1 MLVSGCFVIFEVRKQ
16 NNTITPTDMAKVV
29 YKSYNQNDNLLF
41 PHCIGDFI
49 PENDPVRV
57 LDAIVEHLDISAIEA
72 TYKGGGASSFAPR
85 MLLKVILYAYL
96 QNIHSGRKMEAML
109 KRDVNFMWLSGMQ
122 RPDFNTINLFRKNR
136 LADVMDDIFTQVV
149 KMLVDAKFVSLEVQY
164 IDGTKIEANANKYT
178 FVWKKATKTNQDKL
192 DHKVKSILRE
202 AERVLN
208 MELKDESDN
217 VMTAEEMQKRTDEIL
232 ARMDE
237 KGICDKKLRKEV
249 TKVKE
254 ESVPKM
260 KEYEEKLEI
269 AGERGSYSKTDKDA
283 TFMRMKEDAM
293 NNGQTKPGYNVQIA
307 TENQFIT
314 NYGLYSSPTDQGTLI
329 PFLNSFEDRYGVRS
343 STVCADSGYGSEMNY
358 EHMVSKQITP
368 FVKYNMFHAEMKRKR
383 RKNAFLIENMFY
395 NKESDFYVCPMGQ
408 HLEFVKQIK
417 EKSDLGYEST
427 KSVYR
432 AKDCSRCPLRSMCYK
447 GKHNA
452 RTIEV
457 NHRNNELRAM
467 ARELLTSDEGLMH
480 RSRRPI
486 EPEAV
491 FGQIK
496 YDNHFKRFSYR
507 GKRLVNAEFA
517 AIAVAHNIR
526 KMISKGY
533 CVCSEVAV
541 G

>member
-1 MLVSGCFVIFEVRKQ
+1 MSESFVIFEVRKQ
-16 NNTITPTDMAKVV
+16 NNTIIPTDMAKVV

-57 LDAIVEHLDISAIEA
+57 LDAIVERLDISAIEA
-72 TYKGGGASSFAPR
+72 TYKGGGASSFSPR
-85 MLLKVILYAYL
+85 MLLKVVLYAYL
-96 QNIHSGRKMEAML
+96 QNIYSGRKMEKLL

-122 RPDFNTINLFRKNR
+122 RPDYNTINLFRKNR
-136 LADVMDDIFTQVV
+136 LAGYIDNIFTQVV
-149 KMLVDAKFVSLEVQY
+149 QMLVDANFISLEIQY

-178 FVWKKATKTNQDKL
+178 FVWKKATKTNQGKL
-192 DHKVKSILRE
+192 DLKVKDILRE
-202 AERVLN
+202 AEKQLD
-208 MELKDESDN
+208 MEMTNESSDI
-217 VMTAEEMQKRTDEIL
+217 MTAAEMSERTDEIL
-232 ARMDE
+232 KKMDE
-237 KGICDKKLRKEV
+237 TGISDKKLRKAV
-249 TKVKE
+249 SRVKE

-269 AGERGSYSKTDKDA
+269 VGERGSYSKTDPDA

-314 NYGLYSSPTDQGTLI
+314 NYDLYWRPTDQGTLI
-329 PFLNSFEDRYGVRS
+329 PFLNSFKDRYGRQS

-358 EHMVSKQITP
+358 EYMLANQIDP
-368 FVKYNMFHAEMKRKR
+368 YVKYNMFHAEDKRKR
-383 RKNAFLIENMFY
+383 KNNPFLVENMFY
-395 NKESDFYVCPMGQ
+395 NKELDFYVCPRGQ
-408 HLEFVKQIK
+408 HLDFVKTIK

-432 AKDCSRCPLRSMCYK
+432 AKDCSHCPLRGMCYK
-447 GKHNA
+447 GKA
-452 RTIEV
+452 DRRTIEV

-467 ARELLTSDEGLMH
+467 AKELLTSEEGLKH
-480 RSRRPI
+480 RSKRPI

-496 YDNHFKRFSYR
+496 YDNSFKRFHYR
-507 GKRLVNAEFA
+507 GRRLVKAEFA
-517 AIAVAHNIR
+517 TIAVAHNIR
-526 KMISKGY
+526 KMISNGY
-533 CVCSEVAV
+533 VMPLEERR
-541 G
+541 

>member
-1 MLVSGCFVIFEVRKQ
+1 
-16 NNTITPTDMAKVV
+16 MAKVI
-29 YKSYNQNDNLLF
+29 YKSYTQNDNCLF
-41 PHCIGDFI
+41 PYCIGDFI

-57 LDAIVEHLDISAIEA
+57 LDAIVEHLDISAIKA
-72 TYKGGGASSFAPR
+72 TYKGGGASSFDPR

-96 QNIHSGRKMEAML
+96 QNIHSGRKMEALL

-149 KMLVDAKFVSLEVQY
+149 RMLVDAKFVSLEVQY

-178 FVWKKATKTNQDKL
+178 FVWKKATKTNQEKL
-192 DHKVKSILRE
+192 DLKVKSILRE

-217 VMTAEEMQKRTDEIL
+217 VMTAEEMQKRTDDIL
-232 ARMDE
+232 AQMDE
-237 KGICDKKLRKEV
+237 KGISDKKLRKGV
-249 TKVKE
+249 ARVKE

-269 AGERGSYSKTDKDA
+269 VGERGSYSKTDKDA

-314 NYGLYSSPTDQGTLI
+314 NYGLYHQANDQGTMI
-329 PFLNSFEDRYGVRS
+329 PFLKSFSERYGTQS
-343 STVCADSGYGSEMNY
+343 ATVCADSGYGSEMNY
-358 EHMVSKQITP
+358 EYMVSEQITP

-383 RKNAFLIENMFY
+383 KNNPFLIENMFY
-395 NKESDFYVCPMGQ
+395 NKELDFYVCPMGQ

-447 GKHNA
+447 GKYNA
-452 RTIEV
+452 RIIEV

-526 KMISKGY
+526 KMIAKGY
-533 CVCSEVAV
+533 CICSEVAV

>member
-1 MLVSGCFVIFEVRKQ
+1 MSGSFVIFEVLNK
-16 NNTITPTDMAKVV
+16 NKTLTPTDMAKVV
-29 YKSYNQNDNLLF
+29 YKSYNQNDSLLF
-41 PHCIGDFI
+41 PHCIGGFI
-49 PENDPVRV
+49 PKNDPVRV

-96 QNIHSGRKMEAML
+96 QNVHSGRKMEALL

-122 RPDFNTINLFRKNR
+122 RPDYNTINLFRKHR

-149 KMLVDAKFVSLEVQY
+149 QMLVDAKFVSLEVQY

-192 DHKVKSILRE
+192 DLKVKSILRE

-208 MELKDESDN
+208 MELKDEANN
-217 VMTAEEMQKRTDEIL
+217 VMTADEMQKRTDEIL
-232 ARMDE
+232 TQMDE
-237 KGICDKKLRKEV
+237 KGISDKKLRKAV
-249 TKVKE
+249 SKVKE

-269 AGERGSYSKTDKDA
+269 VGDRGSYSKTDKDA

-314 NYGLYSSPTDQGTLI
+314 NYGLYHQANDQGTMI
-329 PFLNSFEDRYGVRS
+329 PFLKSFSERYGTQS
-343 STVCADSGYGSEMNY
+343 TTVCADSGYGSEMNY
-358 EHMVSKQITP
+358 EYMVSEQITP

-383 RKNAFLIENMFY
+383 RNNPFLIDNMFY
-395 NKESDFYVCPMGQ
+395 NKELDFYVCPMGQ

-447 GKHNA
+447 GKYNA
-452 RTIEV
+452 RIIEV

-467 ARELLTSDEGLMH
+467 AKELLTSDEGLMH

-496 YDNHFKRFSYR
+496 YDNHFKRFCYR
-507 GKRLVNAEFA
+507 GKRLVKAEFA
-517 AIAVAHNIR
+517 TIAVAHNIR
-526 KMISKGY
+526 KMIAKGY

>member
-1 MLVSGCFVIFEVRKQ
+1 
-16 NNTITPTDMAKVV
+16 MAKVT
-29 YKSYNQNDNLLF
+29 YKSYNQNDSLLF

-96 QNIHSGRKMEAML
+96 QNIHSGRKMESLL
-109 KRDVNFMWLSGMQ
+109 KRDVNLMWLSGMQ

-149 KMLVDAKFVSLEVQY
+149 QMLVDAKFVSLEVQY

-178 FVWKKATKTNQDKL
+178 FVWKKATKTNQDKENL
-192 DHKVKSILRE
+192 KVKSILRE

-232 ARMDE
+232 TQMDE
-237 KGICDKKLRKEV
+237 KGISDKKLRKAV
-249 TKVKE
+249 SKVKE
-254 ESVPKM
+254 EFVPKM

-269 AGERGSYSKTDKDA
+269 VGERGSYSKTDKDA

-314 NYGLYSSPTDQGTLI
+314 NYGLYSSLTDQGTLI
-329 PFLNSFEDRYGVRS
+329 PFLNSFESRYGLQS
-343 STVCADSGYGSEMNY
+343 STVCADSGYGCEMNY
-358 EHMVSKQITP
+358 EYMVSNQITP

-383 RKNAFLIENMFY
+383 KNNPFLVENMFY
-395 NKESDFYVCPMGQ
+395 NKELDFYVCPMGQ
-408 HLEFVKQIK
+408 HLEFVT
-417 EKSDLGYEST
+417 ERHGVSELGYGFT
-427 KSVYR
+427 TSVYR
-432 AKDCSRCPLRSMCYK
+432 STNCYGCPLRSMCYK
-447 GKHNA
+447 GKCST

-467 ARELLTSDEGLMH
+467 ARELLTGEDE
-480 RSRRPI
+480 
-486 EPEAV
+486 
-491 FGQIK
+491 
-496 YDNHFKRFSYR
+496 
-507 GKRLVNAEFA
+507 
-517 AIAVAHNIR
+517 
-526 KMISKGY
+526 
-533 CVCSEVAV
+533 
-541 G
+541 

>member
-1 MLVSGCFVIFEVRKQ
+1 MSESFVIFEVRNQ
-16 NNTITPTDMAKVV
+16 NNTLTQTDMAKVV
-29 YKSYNQNDNLLF
+29 YKSYTQNDNLLF

-49 PENDPVRV
+49 PGNDPVRV

-72 TYKGGGASSFAPR
+72 TYRGGGASSFDPR

-96 QNIHSGRKMEAML
+96 QNIHSGRKMEALL

-122 RPDFNTINLFRKNR
+122 RPDFNTINLFRKSR

-149 KMLVDAKFVSLEVQY
+149 RMLVDAKFVSLEVKY

-178 FVWKKATKTNQDKL
+178 FVWKKATKTNRDKL
-192 DHKVKSILRE
+192 DLKVKSILRE

-208 MELKDESDN
+208 IELKDEFDN
-217 VMTAEEMQKRTDEIL
+217 VMTAEEMQKRTDDIL
-232 ARMDE
+232 AQMDE
-237 KGICDKKLRKEV
+237 KGISDKKLLKEIS
-249 TKVKE
+249 KVKE
-254 ESVPKM
+254 EAVPKM
-260 KEYEEKLEI
+260 TEYEEKLEI
-269 AGERGSYSKTDKDA
+269 VGERGSYSKTDKDA

-314 NYGLYSSPTDQGTLI
+314 NYGLYHQANDQGTMI
-329 PFLNSFEDRYGVRS
+329 PFLESFNERYGTQS
-343 STVCADSGYGSEMNY
+343 TTVCADSGYGSEMNY
-358 EHMVSKQITP
+358 EYMISHRITP

-383 RKNAFLIENMFY
+383 RNNPFIVENLFY
-395 NKESDFYVCPMGQ
+395 NKESDYYVCPMGQ
-408 HLEFVKQIK
+408 HLKFVNQTK
-417 EKSDLGYEST
+417 ERSDLGYESA

-467 ARELLTSDEGLMH
+467 ARELLTTDEGLMH

-507 GKRLVNAEFA
+507 GKRLVSAEFA
-517 AIAVAHNIR
+517 TIAVAHNIR
-526 KMISKGY
+526 KMIAKGY

>member
-1 MLVSGCFVIFEVRKQ
+1 
-16 NNTITPTDMAKVV
+16 MAKVT
-29 YKSYNQNDNLLF
+29 YKSYNQNDSLLF

-96 QNIHSGRKMEAML
+96 QNIHSGRKMEALL

-149 KMLVDAKFVSLEVQY
+149 QMLVDAKFVSLEVQY

-178 FVWKKATKTNQDKL
+178 FVWKKATKTNQDKENL
-192 DHKVKSILRE
+192 KVKSILRE

-232 ARMDE
+232 TQMDE
-237 KGICDKKLRKEV
+237 KGISDKKLRKAV
-249 TKVKE
+249 SKVKE
-254 ESVPKM
+254 EFVPKM

-269 AGERGSYSKTDKDA
+269 VGERGSYSKTDKDA

-314 NYGLYSSPTDQGTLI
+314 NYGLYSSLTDQGTLI
-329 PFLNSFEDRYGVRS
+329 PFLNSFESRYGLQS
-343 STVCADSGYGSEMNY
+343 STVCADSGYGCEMNY
-358 EHMVSKQITP
+358 EYMVSNQITP

-383 RKNAFLIENMFY
+383 KNNPFLVENMFY
-395 NKESDFYVCPMGQ
+395 NKELDFYVCPMGQ
-408 HLEFVKQIK
+408 HLEFVT
-417 EKSDLGYEST
+417 ERHGVSELGYGFT
-427 KSVYR
+427 TSVYR
-432 AKDCSRCPLRSMCYK
+432 STNCYGCPLRSMCYK
-447 GKHNA
+447 GKCST

-467 ARELLTSDEGLMH
+467 ARELLTGEDE
-480 RSRRPI
+480 
-486 EPEAV
+486 
-491 FGQIK
+491 
-496 YDNHFKRFSYR
+496 
-507 GKRLVNAEFA
+507 
-517 AIAVAHNIR
+517 
-526 KMISKGY
+526 
-533 CVCSEVAV
+533 
-541 G
+541 

>member
-1 MLVSGCFVIFEVRKQ
+1 MSESFVIFEVRNQ
-16 NNTITPTDMAKVV
+16 NNTLTQTDMAKVV
-29 YKSYNQNDNLLF
+29 YKSYTQNDNLLF

-49 PENDPVRV
+49 PGNDPVRV

-72 TYKGGGASSFAPR
+72 TYRGGGASSFDPR

-96 QNIHSGRKMEAML
+96 QNIHSGRKMEALL

-122 RPDFNTINLFRKNR
+122 RPDFNTINLFRKSR

-149 KMLVDAKFVSLEVQY
+149 RMLVDAKFVSLEVQY

-178 FVWKKATKTNQDKL
+178 FVWKKATKTNRDKL
-192 DHKVKSILRE
+192 DLKVKSILRE

-208 MELKDESDN
+208 IELKDESDN
-217 VMTAEEMQKRTDEIL
+217 VMTAEEMQKRTDDIL
-232 ARMDE
+232 AQMDE
-237 KGICDKKLRKEV
+237 KGISDKKLLKEIS
-249 TKVKE
+249 KVKE
-254 ESVPKM
+254 EAVPKM
-260 KEYEEKLEI
+260 TEYEEKLEI
-269 AGERGSYSKTDKDA
+269 VGERGSYSKTDKDA

-314 NYGLYSSPTDQGTLI
+314 NYGLYHQANDQGTMI
-329 PFLNSFEDRYGVRS
+329 PFLESFNERYGTQS
-343 STVCADSGYGSEMNY
+343 TTVCADSGYGSEMNY
-358 EHMVSKQITP
+358 EYMISHRITP

-383 RKNAFLIENMFY
+383 RNNPFLVENLFY
-395 NKESDFYVCPMGQ
+395 NKESDYYVCPMGQ
-408 HLEFVKQIK
+408 HLKFVDQTK
-417 EKSDLGYEST
+417 ERSDLGYESA

-467 ARELLTSDEGLMH
+467 ARELLTSNEGLMH

-507 GKRLVNAEFA
+507 GKRLVSAEFA
-517 AIAVAHNIR
+517 TIAVAHNIR
-526 KMISKGY
+526 KMIAKGY
-533 CVCSEVAV
+533 CACSEVAV

>member
-1 MLVSGCFVIFEVRKQ
+1 MSGSFVIFEVRNQ
-16 NNTITPTDMAKVV
+16 NNTLTLTDMAKVT
-29 YKSYNQNDNLLF
+29 YKSYNQNDSLLF

-96 QNIHSGRKMEAML
+96 QNIHSGRKMEALL

-149 KMLVDAKFVSLEVQY
+149 QMLVDAKFVSLEVQY

-192 DHKVKSILRE
+192 DLKVKSILRE

-217 VMTAEEMQKRTDEIL
+217 VMTAEEMQYRTDEIL
-232 ARMDE
+232 AQMDE
-237 KGICDKKLRKEV
+237 KGISDKKLRKAV
-249 TKVKE
+249 IKVKE

-269 AGERGSYSKTDKDA
+269 VGDRGSYSKTDKDA

-329 PFLNSFEDRYGVRS
+329 PFLNSFEIRYGLQS

-358 EHMVSKQITP
+358 EYMVSNHITP

-383 RKNAFLIENMFY
+383 KNNPFLVENMFY
-395 NKESDFYVCPMGQ
+395 NKELDFYVCPMGQ
-408 HLEFVKQIK
+408 HLEFVTKK
-417 EKSDLGYEST
+417 HGSSELGYAFT
-427 KSVYR
+427 TSVYR
-432 AKDCSRCPLRSMCYK
+432 SKDCSRCPLRSMCYK
-447 GKHNA
+447 GKCNT

-457 NHRNNELRAM
+457 NHRNSELRAM
-467 ARELLTSDEGLMH
+467 ARELLVSEDGLKH

-496 YDNHFKRFSYR
+496 YDNNFKRFRYR
-507 GKRLVNAEFA
+507 GNKLVKAEFA

-533 CVCSEVAV
+533 CACATEAI

>member
-1 MLVSGCFVIFEVRKQ
+1 MSGCFVIFEVRKQ

-136 LADVMDDIFTQVV
+136 LADVIDDIFTQVV

-383 RKNAFLIENMFY
+383 RKNAFLIENMFH

-447 GKHNA
+447 GRHNA

>member
-1 MLVSGCFVIFEVRKQ
+1 MSGSFVIFEVLNK
-16 NNTITPTDMAKVV
+16 NKTLTLTDMAKVT
-29 YKSYNQNDNLLF
+29 YKSYNQNDSLLF

-96 QNIHSGRKMEAML
+96 QNIHSGRKMEALL

-149 KMLVDAKFVSLEVQY
+149 HMLVDAKFVSLEVQY

-192 DHKVKSILRE
+192 DLKVKSILRE

-217 VMTAEEMQKRTDEIL
+217 VMTAEQMRKRTDDIL
-232 ARMDE
+232 TQMDE
-237 KGICDKKLRKEV
+237 KGISDKKLRKAV
-249 TKVKE
+249 AKVKE

-269 AGERGSYSKTDKDA
+269 VGERGSYSKTDNDA

-314 NYGLYSSPTDQGTLI
+314 NYGLYHQANDQGTMI
-329 PFLNSFEDRYGVRS
+329 PFLKSFSERYGTQS
-343 STVCADSGYGSEMNY
+343 TTVCADSGYGSEMNY
-358 EHMVSKQITP
+358 EYMVSEQITP

-383 RKNAFLIENMFY
+383 RNNPFIMENMFY
-395 NKESDFYVCPMGQ
+395 NKELDFYVCPMGQ
-408 HLEFVKQIK
+408 HLEFVKHIK

-432 AKDCSRCPLRSMCYK
+432 AKDCTRCPLRGMCYK

-452 RTIEV
+452 RIIEV

-496 YDNHFKRFSYR
+496 YDNHFKRLSYR

-517 AIAVAHNIR
+517 TIAVAHNIR
-526 KMISKGY
+526 KMITKGY

>member
-1 MLVSGCFVIFEVRKQ
+1 MSGSFVIFEVRNQ
-16 NNTITPTDMAKVV
+16 NNTLTLTDMAKVT

-96 QNIHSGRKMEAML
+96 QNIHSGRKMEALL

-149 KMLVDAKFVSLEVQY
+149 QMLVDAKFVSLEVQY

-192 DHKVKSILRE
+192 DLKVKSILRE

-217 VMTAEEMQKRTDEIL
+217 VMTAEDMQDRTDEIL
-232 ARMDE
+232 AQMDE
-237 KGICDKKLRKEV
+237 KGISDKKLRKAV
-249 TKVKE
+249 VKVKE

-269 AGERGSYSKTDKDA
+269 VGDRGSYSKTDKDA

-329 PFLNSFEDRYGVRS
+329 PFLNSFEIRYGLQS

-358 EHMVSKQITP
+358 EYMVSNQITP
-368 FVKYNMFHAEMKRKR
+368 FVKYNMFHAEMKRNR
-383 RKNAFLIENMFY
+383 RNNPFLVENMFY
-395 NKESDFYVCPMGQ
+395 NKDLDFYVCPMGQ
-408 HLEFVKQIK
+408 HLEFIGTKK
-417 EKSDLGYEST
+417 ETSDLGYVST
-427 KSVYR
+427 RSVYR
-432 AKDCSRCPLRSMCYK
+432 SKDCSRCPLRSMCYTGQHK
-447 GKHNA
+447 T
-452 RTIEV
+452 RTIVV

-467 ARELLTSDEGLMH
+467 ARELLTSEEGLKH
-480 RSRRPI
+480 RSKRPI

-496 YDNHFKRFSYR
+496 YDNHFKRFNYR
-507 GKRLVNAEFA
+507 GKRLVKAEFA

>member
-1 MLVSGCFVIFEVRKQ
+1 
-16 NNTITPTDMAKVV
+16 MAKVV
-29 YKSYNQNDNLLF
+29 YKSYNQNDSLLF
-41 PHCIGDFI
+41 PHSIGDFI

-122 RPDFNTINLFRKNR
+122 HPDFNTINLFRKNR
-136 LADVMDDIFTQVV
+136 LADVMDGVFTQVV
-149 KMLVDAKFVSLEVQY
+149 RMLVDAKFVSLEVQY

-192 DHKVKSILRE
+192 DLKVKAILRE
-202 AERVLN
+202 AERALD

-217 VMTAEEMQKRTDEIL
+217 VMTAEEMQRRTEDIL
-232 ARMDE
+232 TQMDE
-237 KGICDKKLRKEV
+237 KGVSDKKSRNTV
-249 TKVKE
+249 AKVKE
-254 ESVPKM
+254 EYVPKM

-269 AGERGSYSKTDKDA
+269 VGERGSYSKTDKDA

-314 NYGLYSSPTDQGTLI
+314 NYGLYRQANDQGTMI
-329 PFLNSFEDRYGVRS
+329 PFLESFSERYGTQS
-343 STVCADSGYGSEMNY
+343 ATVCADSGYGSEMNY
-358 EHMVSKQITP
+358 EYMVSKQITP

-383 RKNAFLIENMFY
+383 KSNPFLVENMFY
-395 NKESDFYVCPMGQ
+395 NKELDFYVCPMGQ
-408 HLEFVKQIK
+408 HMEFVGTKRDTS
-417 EKSDLGYEST
+417 ELGYVST
-427 KSVYR
+427 RSIYR
-432 AKDCSRCPLRSMCYK
+432 ANDCSRCPLRSMCYT
-447 GKHNA
+447 GRCNR
-452 RTIEV
+452 RTIIV

-496 YDNHFKRFSYR
+496 YDNHFKRFCYR
-507 GKRLVNAEFA
+507 GKRLAKAEFA
-517 AIAVAHNIR
+517 AIAIAHNIR

-533 CVCSEVAV
+533 NVHSALVV

>member
-1 MLVSGCFVIFEVRKQ
+1 
-16 NNTITPTDMAKVV
+16 MAKVT
-29 YKSYNQNDNLLF
+29 YKSYNQNDSLLF

-96 QNIHSGRKMEAML
+96 QNIHSGRKMEALL

-149 KMLVDAKFVSLEVQY
+149 QMLVDAKFVSLEVQY

-192 DHKVKSILRE
+192 DLKVKSILRE

-217 VMTAEEMQKRTDEIL
+217 VMTAEEMQKRTDDIL
-232 ARMDE
+232 TQMDE
-237 KGICDKKLRKEV
+237 KGISDKKLRKEV

-269 AGERGSYSKTDKDA
+269 VGERGSYSKTDNDA

-314 NYGLYSSPTDQGTLI
+314 NYGLYHQANDQGTMI
-329 PFLNSFEDRYGVRS
+329 PFLKSFSERYGTQS
-343 STVCADSGYGSEMNY
+343 TTVCADSGYGSEMNY
-358 EHMVSKQITP
+358 EYMVSEQITP

-383 RKNAFLIENMFY
+383 RNNPFLIDNMFY
-395 NKESDFYVCPMGQ
+395 NRELDFYVCPMGQ

-432 AKDCSRCPLRSMCYK
+432 AKDCSHCPLRGMCYK
-447 GKHNA
+447 GKAN
-452 RTIEV
+452 RKVIEV

-517 AIAVAHNIR
+517 TIAVAHNIR
-526 KMISKGY
+526 KMISKLHS
-533 CVCSEVAV
+533 VRSEAV
-541 G
+541 VG

>member
-1 MLVSGCFVIFEVRKQ
+1 
-16 NNTITPTDMAKVV
+16 MAKVT
-29 YKSYNQNDNLLF
+29 YKSYNQNDSLLF

-96 QNIHSGRKMEAML
+96 QNIHSGRKMEALL

-149 KMLVDAKFVSLEVQY
+149 QMLVDAKFVSLEVQY

-192 DHKVKSILRE
+192 DLKVKSILRE
-202 AERVLN
+202 AKRVLN

-217 VMTAEEMQKRTDEIL
+217 VMTADEMQKRTDEIL
-232 ARMDE
+232 TQMDE
-237 KGICDKKLRKEV
+237 KGISDKKLRKAV
-249 TKVKE
+249 AKVKD

-269 AGERGSYSKTDKDA
+269 VGDRGSYSKTDKDA

-314 NYGLYSSPTDQGTLI
+314 NYGLYSSPTDQGTLK
-329 PFLNSFEDRYGVRS
+329 PFLESFKERYGTQS
-343 STVCADSGYGSEMNY
+343 ATVCADSGYGSEMNY
-358 EHMVSKQITP
+358 EYMISEQITP

-383 RKNAFLIENMFY
+383 KNNPFLVENMFY
-395 NKESDFYVCPMGQ
+395 NKELDFYVCPMGQ
-408 HLEFVKQIK
+408 HLEFVT
-417 EKSDLGYEST
+417 ERHGVSELGYGFT
-427 KSVYR
+427 TSVYR
-432 AKDCSRCPLRSMCYK
+432 STNCSGCPLRSMCYK
-447 GKHNA
+447 GKCNT

-467 ARELLTSDEGLMH
+467 ARELLTSEDGLKH

-496 YDNHFKRFSYR
+496 YDNNFKRFRYR
-507 GKRLVNAEFA
+507 GNKLVKAEFA

-533 CVCSEVAV
+533 CACAKEVV

>member
-1 MLVSGCFVIFEVRKQ
+1 MSGSFVIFEVRKQ
-16 NNTITPTDMAKVV
+16 IISSTSNDMAKVT

-96 QNIHSGRKMEAML
+96 QNIHSGRKMEALL

-149 KMLVDAKFVSLEVQY
+149 RMLVDAKFVSLEVQY

-383 RKNAFLIENMFY
+383 RKNAFLIENMFH

-447 GKHNA
+447 GRHNA

-533 CVCSEVAV
+533 CVCYEVAV

>member
-1 MLVSGCFVIFEVRKQ
+1 MSEGFVIFEVRKQ
-16 NNTITPTDMAKVV
+16 NNTIIPTDMAKVV

-96 QNIHSGRKMEAML
+96 QNIHSGRKMEALL

-383 RKNAFLIENMFY
+383 RKNAFLIENMFH

-447 GKHNA
+447 GRHNA

>member
-1 MLVSGCFVIFEVRKQ
+1 
-16 NNTITPTDMAKVV
+16 MAKVT
-29 YKSYNQNDNLLF
+29 YKSYNQNDSLLF

-96 QNIHSGRKMEAML
+96 QNIHSGRKMESLL
-109 KRDVNFMWLSGMQ
+109 KRDVNLMWLSGMQ

-149 KMLVDAKFVSLEVQY
+149 QMLVDAKFVSLEVQY

-178 FVWKKATKTNQDKL
+178 FVWKKATKTNQDKENL
-192 DHKVKSILRE
+192 KVKSILRE

-232 ARMDE
+232 TQMDE
-237 KGICDKKLRKEV
+237 KGISDKKLRKAV
-249 TKVKE
+249 SKVKE
-254 ESVPKM
+254 EFVPKM

-269 AGERGSYSKTDKDA
+269 VGERGSYSKTDKDA

-329 PFLNSFEDRYGVRS
+329 PFLNSFESRYGLQS
-343 STVCADSGYGSEMNY
+343 STVCADSGYGCEMNY
-358 EHMVSKQITP
+358 EYMVSNQITP

-383 RKNAFLIENMFY
+383 KNNPFLVENMFY
-395 NKESDFYVCPMGQ
+395 NKELDFYVCPMGQ
-408 HLEFVKQIK
+408 HLEFVT
-417 EKSDLGYEST
+417 ERHGVSELGYGFT
-427 KSVYR
+427 TSVYR
-432 AKDCSRCPLRSMCYK
+432 STNCYGCPLRSMCYK
-447 GKHNA
+447 GKCST

-467 ARELLTSDEGLMH
+467 ARELLTSEDGLKH

-496 YDNHFKRFSYR
+496 YDNNFKRFRYR
-507 GKRLVNAEFA
+507 GNKLVKAEFA

-533 CVCSEVAV
+533 CACATEVV

>member
-1 MLVSGCFVIFEVRKQ
+1 MSEGFVIFEVRKQ
-16 NNTITPTDMAKVV
+16 NNTIIPTDMAKVV

-96 QNIHSGRKMEAML
+96 QNIHSGRKMEALL
-109 KRDVNFMWLSGMQ
+109 KRDINFMWLSGMQ
-122 RPDFNTINLFRKNR
+122 RPDFNTINLFRKHR

-149 KMLVDAKFVSLEVQY
+149 QMLVDAKFVSLEVQY

-192 DHKVKSILRE
+192 DLKVKSILRE

-208 MELKDESDN
+208 MELKDESAN

-237 KGICDKKLRKEV
+237 KGISDKKLRKEV

-269 AGERGSYSKTDKDA
+269 VGERGSYSKTDKDA

-358 EHMVSKQITP
+358 EYMVSNQITP

-383 RKNAFLIENMFY
+383 RNNPFLVENMFY
-395 NKESDFYVCPMGQ
+395 NKDLDFYVCPMGQ
-408 HLEFVKQIK
+408 HLEFIGTKK
-417 EKSDLGYEST
+417 ENSDLGYVST
-427 KSVYR
+427 RSVYR
-432 AKDCSRCPLRSMCYK
+432 SKDCSRCPLRSMCYTGQHK
-447 GKHNA
+447 T
-452 RTIEV
+452 RTIVV

-467 ARELLTSDEGLMH
+467 ARELLTSEEGLKH
-480 RSRRPI
+480 RSKRPI

-496 YDNHFKRFSYR
+496 YDNHFKRFNYR
-507 GKRLVNAEFA
+507 GKRLVKAEFA

-533 CVCSEVAV
+533 CICSEVTV

>member
-1 MLVSGCFVIFEVRKQ
+1 MSGSFVKFEGRKQ
-16 NNTITPTDMAKVV
+16 NNTLTLTDMAKVT

-96 QNIHSGRKMEAML
+96 QNIHSGRKMEALL

-136 LADVMDDIFTQVV
+136 LADVIDDIFTQVV
-149 KMLVDAKFVSLEVQY
+149 QMLVDAKFVSLEVQY

-192 DHKVKSILRE
+192 DLKVKSILRE

-217 VMTAEEMQKRTDEIL
+217 VMTAEDMQDRTDEIL
-232 ARMDE
+232 AQMDE
-237 KGICDKKLRKEV
+237 KGISDKKLRKAV
-249 TKVKE
+249 VKVKE

-269 AGERGSYSKTDKDA
+269 VGDRGSYSKTDKDA

-329 PFLNSFEDRYGVRS
+329 PFLNSFEIRYGLQS

-358 EHMVSKQITP
+358 EYMVSNHITP
-368 FVKYNMFHAEMKRKR
+368 YVKYIMFHAEMKRKR
-383 RKNAFLIENMFY
+383 KNNPFLVENMFY
-395 NKESDFYVCPMGQ
+395 NKELDFYVCPMGQ
-408 HLEFVKQIK
+408 HLEFVTKK
-417 EKSDLGYEST
+417 HGSSELGYAFT
-427 KSVYR
+427 TSVYR
-432 AKDCSRCPLRSMCYK
+432 SKDCSRCPLRSMCYK
-447 GKHNA
+447 GKCNT

-457 NHRNNELRAM
+457 NHRNSELRAM
-467 ARELLTSDEGLMH
+467 ARELLVSEDGLKH

-496 YDNHFKRFSYR
+496 YDNNFKRFRYR
-507 GKRLVNAEFA
+507 GNKLVKAEFA

-533 CVCSEVAV
+533 CACATEAI

>member
-383 RKNAFLIENMFY
+383 RKNAFLIENMFH

-447 GKHNA
+447 GRHNA